1 MIRPDPCSISRRP
14 FAAPCGRGPRAP
26 LDGAAGVFWRRPL
39 PVRWPPVPRRVP
51 EASAPFPAAPDPAVR
66 GARRFLSL
74 HAEALG
80 VDPSCLVFVRLWR
93 TRSGAHVRFQQVLD
107 GVPVIGAM
115 VDAHLDP
122 RDAVTVVTGAFQRG
136 LKTRGAVR
144 GVRIGKREAA
154 RIARADLGHGVR
166 LRAQGGCG
174 ELVLVERRRAR
185 RVYKVVLPASRPLG
199 NWVYLIDAA
208 TGAILRSSNTMR
220 FARGSVFPRSP
231 AEDPAPR
238 VVPLERLRD
247 PFLLEGRHVAVV
259 NEDYPEAREEDG
271 EFLYA
276 PSDTHFDEVMA
287 YYHIDRAAEVF
298 GRLDPGIGTA
308 LAARGTL
315 HVHVHA
321 GERMENAWY
330 DPATRAIYLG
340 DGGGPGRLND
350 LAKEAAVICHEYAHA
365 VLDRVNPHLKGPEAD
380 ALHEGYADYFG
391 CSLTGDPLIGEWVVA
406 ARGEPC
412 LRDLGNRLRYPRD
425 LSGAPH
431 ADGAIWG
438 GACWD
443 LRRALG
449 PETVDALVYESMH
462 FLPEF
467 ARFADAA
474 LGIAQADGCVFAGRH
489 RRRIAE
495 ALADRGL
502 GADIERRPSCVSR
515 HP

>member
-1 MIRPDPCSISRRP
+1 MIRPGPCSISRRP
-14 FAAPCGRGPRAP
+14 FVAPCGRGPRAP
-26 LDGAAGVFWRRPL
+26 LDGAAPVFWRRPVFL
-39 PVRWPPVPRRVP
+39 RRPPVPRR
-51 EASAPFPAAPDPAVR
+51 FPAAPAPFSPASDPAVR
-66 GARRFLSL
+66 TARRFLSL

-80 VDPSCLVFVRLWR
+80 VDPPCLVFVRLWR

-107 GVPVIGAM
+107 GVPVIGALLD
-115 VDAHLDP
+115 VHLD
-122 RDAVTVVTGAFQRG
+122 AAGTATVVTGAFHRG
-136 LKTRGAVR
+136 LKRSGAFR
-144 GVRIGKREAA
+144 KAGIGKREAA
-154 RIARADLGHGVR
+154 RVARADLGRGAR
-166 LRAQGGCG
+166 LRAEEGCA
-174 ELVLVERRRAR
+174 ELVFVERRHAR

-199 NWVYLIDAA
+199 NWVYLVDAA

-247 PFLLEGRHVAVV
+247 PFLLEGTHVAVV
-259 NEDYPEAREEDG
+259 NEDCPEAREEDG
-271 EFLYA
+271 EFLYD

-287 YYHIDRAAEVF
+287 YYHIDRAAEAF
-298 GRLDPGIGTA
+298 GRLDPGIETA
-308 LAARGTL
+308 LATRRTL
-315 HVHVHA
+315 RVHVHA

-412 LRDLGNRLRYPRD
+412 LRNLGNRLRYPRD

-431 ADGAIWG
+431 ADGAIWA

-449 PETVDALVYESMH
+449 PETADALVYESMH

-474 LGIAQADGCVFAGRH
+474 TGLAQAAGCVFAGRH
-489 RRRIAE
+489 RGRIAE
-495 ALADRGL
+495 ALADRGF
-502 GADIERRPSCVSR
+502 GADIERRPLCVPR
-515 HP
+515 HA